1 MLFLGTFDYAM
12 DERGRVPL
20 PPRYREAFRDG
31 IVLSQGS
38 PDRCIF
44 LHTME
49 AFQRHARDV
58 TARPALHRSG
68 RVLRRGLFHGAYE
81 ASLDSQN
88 RILIPASLRDYA
100 KLNGKVLL
108 FGTGE
113 WLELWCPEEYE
124 AELGRVAE
132 ELPAAQESAGAF
144 DR

>member
-1 MLFLGTFDYAM
+1 
-12 DERGRVPL
+12 
-20 PPRYREAFRDG
+20 
-31 IVLSQGS
+31 
-38 PDRCIF
+38 
-44 LHTME
+44 
-49 AFQRHARDV
+49 
-58 TARPALHRSG
+58 
-68 RVLRRGLFHGAYE
+68 VLRRGLFHGAYE

-100 KLNGKVLL
+100 NLKSKVLL

>member
-20 PPRYREAFRDG
+20 PPRYREAFRTG

-49 AFQRHARDV
+49 AFERHARDV

-68 RVLRRGLFHGAYE
+68 RVLRRGAHPPFATSVRAALQVRLRGPRSSEHH
-81 ASLDSQN
+81 D
-88 RILIPASLRDYA
+88 PAAD
-100 KLNGKVLL
+100 
-108 FGTGE
+108 
-113 WLELWCPEEYE
+113 PEEE
-124 AELGRVAE
+124 RHHPRG
-132 ELPAAQESAGAF
+132 AQESGIEQAAQAAG
-144 DR
+144 RRR